1 MIYRNGFG
9 NILTAIRSIG
19 PASGRFNDEPRPFD
33 RGGLPADGGDTRDI
47 ECRAILNSRIGH
59 RRR

>member
-47 ECRAILNSRIGH
+47 ECRAILNS
-59 RRR
+59 